1 MGGVGS
7 GQQLGAQNGWMPRT
21 ATGLWNINSI
31 GRVTAGGHTYLV
43 AVLSGG
49 QRTKESG
56 IALVESAAKA
66 AVGVLRAAG

>member
-1 MGGVGS
+1 
-7 GQQLGAQNGWMPRT
+7 MPRT

-31 GRVTAGGHTYLV
+31 GQVTADGRTYLV

-56 IALVESAAKA
+56 IALVEAAAKA
-66 AVGVLRAAG
+66 AVAVVRAGAAG